1 MERRVAIYA
10 RVSTEHEAQLSALD
24 NQVQYY
30 DNVMALHPDWVLY
43 KKYIDEGITGTSVNK
58 RKNFMNMLEDAE
70 AGCFDLIVTRE
81 VSRFARNTV
90 DTLQETRK
98 LKKIG
103 VEVYFV
109 EDNIWTMQDD
119 DGELKLTIM
128 ATLAQNESK
137 KTSQR
142 VKAGQRISFQNGVF
156 YGTGNILGYDRIGKD
171 AVINEKQAE
180 VVKLIYKLFLDGFG
194 TQRIKFELE
203 KRNIPTATGLK
214 EWNFATISRVLQNP
228 FYCGKVV
235 YRKEYVLDYLE
246 QKKRKNKGEV
256 EQIVVEGKHKPIIS
270 KEDFEK
276 VQKIIKSHSVF
287 KPELKKR
294 LVVGA
299 PKDTWSKKLV
309 CECGSQMNRRVYS
322 RNSSGDVIYGY
333 YCYRQKNNGS
343 LSKRKRLGLDTEGY
357 CDIPIIQEWKLKLMG
372 TLVLQKLIAEKDSI
386 RKMALSGIDDDFTKS
401 KVEDNIEKEIKMMS
415 NKIKNIQDKKENLLN
430 VFLDNMITKEQYK
443 TKLEELENDEQKIN
457 KQIDEMK
464 TNKNEVDDDIKYKIK
479 AMKESITSKLDY
491 DLYGVDSSILENLVD
506 KIVVHENRYEWKMN
520 IISEVTK
527 YNKEKTELG
536 VLWRTVVITEDIVR
550 KYNRSVLHLRKIFQ
564 KEPIIVDIYL

>member
-1 MERRVAIYA
+1 MGRRVAIYA

-30 DNVMALHPDWVLY
+30 DNILLLHPDWILY

-58 RKNFMNMLEDAE
+58 RKNFMKMIEDAE

-103 VEVYFV
+103 VEVYFI
-109 EDNIWTMQDD
+109 EDNIWTMKDD

-142 VKAGQRISFQNGVF
+142 VKAGQKISFQNGVL
-156 YGTGNILGYDRIGKD
+156 YGTGNILGYDRLGKE

-180 VVKLIYKLFLDGFG
+180 VVKLIYKLFLDGMG
-194 TQRIKFELE
+194 TQKIKFELE

-214 EWNFATISRVLQNP
+214 EWNFATISRILQNP

-235 YRKEYVLDYLE
+235 YRKEYVSDYLE

-256 EQIVVEGKHKPIIS
+256 EQIIVEGKHKPIIS

-276 VQKIIKSHSVF
+276 VQKLIKSHSVY

-294 LVVGA
+294 CVVGA
-299 PKDTWSKKLV
+299 PTDMWSKKLV
-309 CECGSQMNRRVYS
+309 CECGSQLNRRVYS
-322 RNSSGDVIYGY
+322 RNSTGEIIYGY
-333 YCYRQKNNGS
+333 YCYRQKNDGS
-343 LSKRKRLGLDTEGY
+343 IRKRQKLGLDTDGY
-357 CDIPIIQEWKLKLMG
+357 CDVPIIQEWKLKLMG
-372 TLVLQKLIAEKDSI
+372 TLVLKKLIAEKDSI
-386 RKMALSGIDDDFTKS
+386 RKMAIAGIDDDFTKN
-401 KVEDNIEKEIKMMS
+401 KIEDNIEKEIKVIN
-415 NKIKNIQDKKENLLN
+415 NKIKSIQDKKENLLSI
-430 VFLDNMITKEQYK
+430 FLDSMITKEQYK
-443 TKLEELENDEQKIN
+443 KRLEEFENDEKKLN
-457 KQIDEMK
+457 NQIDEMQK
-464 TNKNEVDDDIKYKIK
+464 SKNVIDDNLKYKIK
-479 AMKESITSKLDY
+479 AMKENIISKLDY
-491 DLYGVDSSILENLVD
+491 ELYGVDNNMIDNIVE
-506 KIVVHENRYEWKMN
+506 KIVVHNNRYEWKLN
-520 IISEVTK
+520 LISDVTK
-527 YNKEKTELG
+527 YSSNKTELG

-550 KYNRSVLHLRKIFQ
+550 KYNKSVLHLKKVFQ
-564 KEPIIVDIYL
+564 KEPIIVDIYM